1 VSNSTS
7 GLSVITFD
15 VNKAR
20 KALCF
25 HVQEFSD
32 INCIKSVNKN
42 KTICFKVSKNVKFN
56 CVSIMCYSTRYS
68 QIQSIN
74 KLT

>member
-1 VSNSTS
+1 MSNNTS
-7 GLSVITFD
+7 DLFIITFN

-25 HVQEFSD
+25 YVQEFSD
-32 INCIKSVNKN
+32 INYIESVNKN
-42 KTICFKVSKNVKFN
+42 KTICFKVSKDVKFN
-56 CVSIMCYSTRYS
+56 CVFIMCYSIGYN
-68 QIQSIN
+68 QIRFTN

>member
-1 VSNSTS
+1 VSDSTS
-7 GLSVITFD
+7 SLSVIAFD
-15 VNKAR
+15 IDKAR

-32 INCIKSVNKN
+32 INRTKSVNKN
-42 KTICFKVSKNVKFN
+42 KTICSRVSEDVKFN
-56 CVSIMCYSTRYS
+56 CVFIVCYSTGYS
-68 QIQSIN
+68 QMRSTN

>member
-7 GLSVITFD
+7 GLLVIAFD
-15 VNKAR
+15 INKAR

-32 INCIKSVNKN
+32 INYIKSVNKN
-42 KTICFKVSKNVKFN
+42 KTICFRVSKNVKFN
-56 CVSIMCYSTRYS
+56 CISIVCYSTKHS
-68 QIQSIN
+68 QIQSTN

>member
-7 GLSVITFD
+7 SLPVIAFD
-15 VNKAR
+15 INKAR

-32 INCIKSVNKN
+32 INCVKSVNKN
-42 KTICFKVSKNVKFN
+42 KTICFRVSKSVEFN
-56 CVSIMCYSTRYS
+56 CVFIMCYSTRYS
-68 QIQSIN
+68 QIQATN

>member
-7 GLSVITFD
+7 SLFVIAFNID
-15 VNKAR
+15 KAR

-25 HVQEFSD
+25 YVQEFSD
-32 INCIKSVNKN
+32 INYIESVNKN
-42 KTICFKVSKNVKFN
+42 KTICFRVSKSVEFN
-56 CVSIMCYSTRYS
+56 YVFIVCYNTGYS
-68 QIQSIN
+68 QIQSTN

>member
-7 GLSVITFD
+7 SLPVIAFD
-15 VNKAR
+15 IDKAR

-25 HVQEFSD
+25 HVQEFSN

-42 KTICFKVSKNVKFN
+42 KTICSRVSKSVKFN
-56 CVSIMCYSTRYS
+56 CVSIVCYNTKYS
-68 QIQSIN
+68 QIQATN

>member
-7 GLSVITFD
+7 SLSVIAFD
-15 VNKAR
+15 INKTR

-32 INCIKSVNKN
+32 INRVKSVNKN
-42 KTICFKVSKNVKFN
+42 KTICSRVSKSVEFN
-56 CVSIMCYSTRYS
+56 YVFIVCYNIRYS
-68 QIQSIN
+68 QIQATN